1 MRIGTIITYLLF
13 LLCTQSLRAQTVV
26 ITDDSTYVTG
36 QSSAVLDLKSTSKGL
51 LPPRVTAAQ
60 KAAISSPA
68 TGLVVYQTDDITGF
82 YYYNGSAWTNL
93 KLNSDSTNAVTG
105 YTTLYQNSL
114 KQNALGFTPM
124 HGYYGQFYDT
134 TSQTA
139 LLKTATAMKLGVTDI
154 AESIS
159 IENGT
164 RIKVA
169 NAGVYNLQFSAQIRR
184 TGNGSDTCTI
194 WFRKNGVDV
203 SNSATDLV
211 FTGAWTFVAA
221 WNFMVYLQ
229 ANEYLE
235 IFWSVTDVAVS
246 IIYNPPRS
254 APERPGIPS
263 LIVTMQQAH

>member
-1 MRIGTIITYLLF
+1 MRNLIILYFFF
-13 LLCTQSLRAQTVV
+13 LLSITVGMAQTVV
-26 ITDDSTYVTG
+26 ITDDSTYING
-36 QSSAVLDLKSTSKGL
+36 QASAVLDLKSTTKGF
-51 LPPRVTAAQ
+51 LPPRVTAVQ

-93 KLNSDSTNAVTG
+93 KLNSDSTNTVTG

-114 KQNALGFTPM
+114 KQNALGFTPIR
-124 HGYYGQFYDT
+124 GYYAQLYDT
-134 TSQTA
+134 TTQTA

-154 AESIS
+154 AEGIS

-169 NAGVYNLQFSAQIRR
+169 NAGVYNMQFSAQIRR
-184 TGNGSDTCTI
+184 TGAGSDTCTI
-194 WFRKNGVDV
+194 WFRKNGVDF

-221 WNFMVYLQ
+221 WNFMVSLQ

-246 IIYNPPRS
+246 MLYNPPRS
-254 APERPGIPS
+254 APVRPGIPS